1 MNWWWWTIYCI
12 GESFLWLWNK
22 GYVAS
27 VMDVANHPII
37 GNSLPALILSAR
49 LPFHSSNYFHL
60 NNHWHFS
67 LSILCLPEEQ
77 LPENINCKGHYCCWL
92 IWYQSEVWKSVNC
105 HSTCFKILSFQ
116 WFCWQSS
123 KRFSIGPINWEV
135 KEPKGGGGEM
145 TISSTFPLFLIFI
158 SFYANLFNF
167 PSPTCIV

>member
-27 VMDVANHPII
+27 VMDVGEP
-37 GNSLPALILSAR
+37 SYYWKQSAR
-49 LPFHSSNYFHL
+49 TDTVCKTPLSLFKL
-60 NNHWHFS
+60 FS
-67 LSILCLPEEQ
+67 FEQPLAFFFANESLPEEQ

-158 SFYANLFNF
+158 RFYANLFNF